1 MGDQPG
7 DPIEMM
13 YCGSTEG
20 CTGHFHCSHAGFPY
34 NSPYINACTEL
45 YPITPTFAPTSAPT
59 SAPTTFLYIP
69 ECFVFDGVQC
79 TNGASWCKQDDFYKV
94 AQYSIHPHA
103 FSEMAATA
111 EDVALLDNPDEV
123 EAAVLYWLGNAS
135 ESLASGV
142 CWCATKSNAWFP
154 YGPVAYANVSTFRTI
169 GNTSFPHD
177 FFYKHST
184 FTYYTDLCV
193 RADALIVIE
202 NNGSSTIAQ
211 FGDTTPSEC
220 PCTYQQSSLTLFD
233 STQCSF
239 VCVAPF
245 FVGDIA
251 PLSLAR
257 TPASNVSQCA
267 SSYFL
272 WINQWHLMR
281 MIHALYWQ
289 SIASTFTVTGPL
301 QYTWVP
307 WWNTT
312 IDTNCMVLS
321 EGYCSLVLV
330 PYATYSDFW
339 DGDSSKLALDYA
351 GVGTWNNASNDTL
364 NKLIPI
370 IYTDVTDEQGEALQ
384 AAVHML
390 FWTNM
395 ATLSVG
401 NPDALQI
408 ECQGNRTYSL
418 GMGVEVTVPVVWVGA
433 WNKSKCTGLYGCAL
447 LSAENCSLYPG
458 CVYMQEHTQT
468 STTTT
473 TSLPPGTLPPPIA
486 TTTLPS
492 QLQLDSDAFSWL
504 FFIAAVAAI
513 ALIVVSVHLRR
524 PPPPYTS

>member
-1 MGDQPG
+1 
-7 DPIEMM
+7 
-13 YCGSTEG
+13 
-20 CTGHFHCSHAGFPY
+20 
-34 NSPYINACTEL
+34 
-45 YPITPTFAPTSAPT
+45 
-59 SAPTTFLYIP
+59 
-69 ECFVFDGVQC
+69 
-79 TNGASWCKQDDFYKV
+79 
-94 AQYSIHPHA
+94 
-103 FSEMAATA
+103 
-111 EDVALLDNPDEV
+111 
-123 EAAVLYWLGNAS
+123 
-135 ESLASGV
+135 
-142 CWCATKSNAWFP
+142 
-154 YGPVAYANVSTFRTI
+154 
-169 GNTSFPHD
+169 
-177 FFYKHST
+177 
-184 FTYYTDLCV
+184 
-193 RADALIVIE
+193 
-202 NNGSSTIAQ
+202 
-211 FGDTTPSEC
+211 
-220 PCTYQQSSLTLFD
+220 
-233 STQCSF
+233 
-239 VCVAPF
+239 
-245 FVGDIA
+245 
-251 PLSLAR
+251 
-257 TPASNVSQCA
+257 
-267 SSYFL
+267 
-272 WINQWHLMR
+272 

-513 ALIVVSVHLRR
+513 ALIVVSIHLRR